1 MAPPL
6 EFYFDFSSP
15 YGYIAACRI
24 DAIAARHGR
33 GVSWRPFLLGATFKL
48 TGGQPLVAYPMKGQY
63 SIHDFARSA
72 REHGIPFAMPAMH
85 PLATQTAARA
95 FYWLDSRDADLARR
109 FAKATYSAY
118 FADGRDITEPSVLS
132 SLAFSLGIDGPAML
146 AAAND
151 DTWKQKLHA
160 VTDDAIGVR
169 GVFGSPFVFVDG
181 EPFWGADRLD
191 MIDRWLTRGGW

>member
-1 MAPPL
+1 MTPPL

-15 YGYIAACRI
+15 YGYIAANRI
-24 DAIAARHGR
+24 DAIAARHDR
-33 GVSWRPFLLGATFKL
+33 GVSWRPYLFGATFKL

-72 REHGIPFAMPAMH
+72 REHGIPFSMPAIH

-95 FYWLDSRDADLARR
+95 FYWLDAQDSGLARD
-109 FAKATYSAY
+109 FAKSVYSAY
-118 FADGRDITEPSVLS
+118 FVDGLDITDPAVLTTLAG
-132 SLAFSLGIDGPAML
+132 SLHIDGARLL

-151 DTWKQKLHA
+151 DVWKQKLRA

-191 MIDRWLTRGGW
+191 MIDRWLSRGGW